1 MHKFFIVK
9 INLVLLVYKRYQS
22 SINLKT
28 MKKIVLLLSAAV
40 LVLGSIAFI
49 TKLIPGSQLHI
60 AKVVGAVQDQ
70 QIAKIDDNSGDWL
83 TYGRNYGEE
92 RYSPLSQITKENV
105 NQLGLAWSI
114 NLGTSRGIEATP
126 LVVDGIMFISGPW
139 SVVYAI
145 DTRKGKILWTYDPQ
159 VPKGFGEKACCDVV
173 NRGLAMYK
181 GNIFVGTL
189 DGRLVS
195 INAATG
201 KMKWEVLSVSHDR
214 SYTITGAPRV
224 MDGKVIIGNSGAE
237 YGVRG
242 YVTAYDAMTGKKVW
256 RFFTVPGNPANG
268 FEHPEMEV
276 AAKTWKGEWWKY
288 GGGGTAW
295 DAFAYDPK
303 LKLIYVGTGNGS
315 PWNREIR
322 SPGGGDNLYLS
333 SILAIHAETGKLK
346 WHYQTTPGE
355 SWDFTAVQQIIL
367 TQLEI
372 KGKKRDVLMQ
382 APKNGFFYV
391 LDRNTGE
398 LLSAEP
404 YVYVNWASKVDMKT
418 GRPVETPNARY
429 LTSNEQI
436 YPGPFG
442 GHNWQPMAFNPKT
455 NLVYIPARE
464 QSFTYGNQQDFV
476 YDKDHWSLGISSNP
490 ANPTNKDAKF
500 AKSYGKLIA
509 WDPVLNKEVWSKVEK
524 TTWNSGVMT
533 TSDLVFQGTAEGD
546 FNAMDARTGKV
557 IWTKNLG
564 TGIVAPPITYLVD
577 GVQYVTIAVGWGG
590 VQGQSN
596 RNTEQINPGTVY
608 TFAIG
613 KNAAMPVFEKQPKKE
628 YLTLPVEVTEAQV
641 EKGSNLFGKYCSA
654 CHTLSAGN
662 PGGNIPNLTYSHPDI
677 MGAFHQIVGDGIF
690 LPKGMPKFGGRLS
703 NEDISNIKGY
713 ILATA
718 KKNRE
723 KK

>member
-1 MHKFFIVK
+1 MKKLILGFSATI
-9 INLVLLVYKRYQS
+9 LVL
-22 SINLKT
+22 
-28 MKKIVLLLSAAV
+28 A
-40 LVLGSIAFI
+40 SIAFVEK
-49 TKLIPGSQLHI
+49 TKPGSALHI
-60 AKVVGAVQDQ
+60 AKVVGAVQDK
-70 QIAKIDDNSGDWL
+70 QISTIEDNSGDWL

-92 RYSPLSQITKENV
+92 RFSPLGQITKENV
-105 NQLGLAWSI
+105 GQIGLAWSL
-114 NLGTSRGIEATP
+114 NLGTKRGIEATP

-145 DTRKGKILWTYDPQ
+145 NTRNGKLLWTYDPQ
-159 VPKGFGEKACCDVV
+159 VPKEFGEKACCDVV
-173 NRGLAMYK
+173 NRGVAMYK

-201 KMKWEVLSVSHDR
+201 KKKWEVLTVSHDR

-224 MDGKVIIGNSGAE
+224 MDGKVLIGNGGAE
-237 YGVRG
+237 FGVRG
-242 YVTAYDAMTGKKVW
+242 YVTAYDAMTGKKIW
-256 RFFTVPGNPANG
+256 RFYTVPGNPANG
-268 FEHPEMEV
+268 FEHPEMKEAV
-276 AAKTWKGEWWKY
+276 KTWNGEWWKY

-315 PWNREIR
+315 VWNREIR

-346 WHYQTTPGE
+346 WHYQTTPGD

-372 KGKKRDVLMQ
+372 KGKKREVLMQ

-418 GRPVETPNARY
+418 GRPVEASNARY
-429 LTSNEQI
+429 LKSNEQI
-436 YPGPFG
+436 YPMAYG
-442 GHNWQPMAFNPKT
+442 GHNWQAMAFNPITK
-455 NLVYIPARE
+455 LVYIPARE
-464 QSFTYGNQQDFV
+464 ISMIYGNEQNFV
-476 YDKDHWSLGISSNP
+476 YDKDYWSLGIGKNP
-490 ANPTNKDAKF
+490 ANPTNMDSKGP
-500 AKSYGKLIA
+500 KSHGKLIA
-509 WDPVLNKEVWSKVEK
+509 WDPVQNKEVWSKKEK
-524 TTWNSGVMT
+524 SIWNSGVLT
-533 TSDLVFQGTAEGD
+533 TSDLVFQGNAEGD
-546 FNAMDARTGKV
+546 FNALDAKTGQV

-590 VQGQSN
+590 VVSLKN
-596 RNTEQINPGTVY
+596 KNTEQINPGTIY

-613 KNAAMPVFEKQPKKE
+613 KNAAMPVFEKEAKKE
-628 YLTLPVEVTEAQV
+628 YVTLAVDILDTQIA
-641 EKGSNLFGKYCSA
+641 KGEDLFDKYCSA
-654 CHTLSAGN
+654 CHTLAPNN
-662 PGGNIPNLTYSHPDI
+662 PGGTIPNLTYSHPDI
-677 MGAFHQIVGDGIF
+677 MGAFHQIVRDGIF
-690 LPKGMPKFGGRLS
+690 LPKGMPKFKGRLS
-703 NEDISNIKGY
+703 DADITNIKGY
-713 ILATA
+713 ILSSA

-723 KK
+723 SK

>member
-1 MHKFFIVK
+1 MKK
-9 INLVLLVYKRYQS
+9 LVLLF
-22 SINLKT
+22 
-28 MKKIVLLLSAAV
+28 SAAV

-49 TKLIPGSQLHI
+49 TKSIPGSPLHI

-70 QIAKIDDNSGDWL
+70 QISNIDDNSGDWL

-92 RYSPLSQITKENV
+92 RFSPLGQITKDNV
-105 NQLGLAWSI
+105 GQLGLAWSL
-114 NLGTSRGIEATP
+114 NLGTKRGIEATP

-139 SVVYAI
+139 SIVYAI

-201 KMKWEVLSVSHDR
+201 KKKWEVLSVSHDR

-464 QSFTYGNQQDFV
+464 QSFMYGNQQDFE

-590 VQGQSN
+590 VQGQSSK
-596 RNTEQINPGTVY
+596 NTEQINPGTIY

-628 YLTLPVEVTEAQV
+628 YLTLPVEITEAQM

-662 PGGNIPNLTYSHPDI
+662 PGGNIPNLTYTHPDI

>member
-1 MHKFFIVK
+1 MKK
-9 INLVLLVYKRYQS
+9 LVLLF
-22 SINLKT
+22 
-28 MKKIVLLLSAAV
+28 SAAV

-49 TKLIPGSQLHI
+49 TKSIPGSPLHI

-70 QIAKIDDNSGDWL
+70 QIASVDDNTGDWL

-92 RYSPLSQITKENV
+92 RFSPLGQITKDNV
-105 NQLGLAWSI
+105 SQLGLAWSL
-114 NLGTSRGIEATP
+114 NLGTKRGIEGTP
-126 LVVDGIMFISGPW
+126 LVVDGIMFLSGPW

-195 INAATG
+195 INASTG
-201 KMKWEVLSVSHDR
+201 KKKWEVQSVSHDR

-242 YVTAYDAMTGKKVW
+242 YVTAYDAMTGKKIW

-268 FEHPEMEV
+268 FEHPEMET
-276 AAKTWKGEWWKY
+276 AAKTWNGEWWKY

-346 WHYQTTPGE
+346 WHYQTTPGD
-355 SWDFTAVQQIIL
+355 SWDYTAVQQIIL

-372 KGKKRDVLMQ
+372 KGKKREVLMQ

-404 YVYVNWASKVDMKT
+404 YVYVNWASKVDLKT
-418 GRPVETPNARY
+418 GRPVENPNARY
-429 LTSNEQI
+429 VNSNEQI
-436 YPGPFG
+436 YPSVIG
-442 GHNWQPMAFNPKT
+442 GHNWQAMAYNPKT

-464 QSFTYGNQQDFV
+464 QSWNFGNQKDFV
-476 YDKDHWSLGISSNP
+476 YDKDYWSVGTQSNP
-490 ANPTNKDAKF
+490 ANPTNKDSYV
-500 AKSYGKLIA
+500 AKSLGKLIA
-509 WDPVLNKEVWSKVEK
+509 WDPVQNKEVWHKAEK
-524 TTWNSGVMT
+524 TGWNSGVLT

-546 FNAMDARTGKV
+546 FNALDARTGKV
-557 IWTKNLG
+557 LWTKNLG

-577 GVQYVTIAVGWGG
+577 GVQYVTIAVGWGR
-590 VQGQSN
+590 SN
-596 RNTEQINPGTVY
+596 GLI
-608 TFAIG
+608 
-613 KNAAMPVFEKQPKKE
+613 
-628 YLTLPVEVTEAQV
+628 
-641 EKGSNLFGKYCSA
+641 
-654 CHTLSAGN
+654 
-662 PGGNIPNLTYSHPDI
+662 
-677 MGAFHQIVGDGIF
+677 
-690 LPKGMPKFGGRLS
+690 
-703 NEDISNIKGY
+703 
-713 ILATA
+713 
-718 KKNRE
+718 
-723 KK
+723 

>member
-1 MHKFFIVK
+1 
-9 INLVLLVYKRYQS
+9 
-22 SINLKT
+22 

-70 QIAKIDDNSGDWL
+70 QLATIDDNSGDWL

-92 RYSPLSQITKENV
+92 RFSPLGQITKDNV

-201 KMKWEVLSVSHDR
+201 KKKWEVLSVSHDR

-429 LTSNEQI
+429 LSSNEQI

>member
-1 MHKFFIVK
+1 MKK
-9 INLVLLVYKRYQS
+9 LVLLF
-22 SINLKT
+22 
-28 MKKIVLLLSAAV
+28 SAAA
-40 LVLGSIAFI
+40 LFLGSIAFI

-70 QIAKIDDNSGDWL
+70 QIANIDDNSGDWL

-105 NQLGLAWSI
+105 SQLGLAWSL
-114 NLGTSRGIEATP
+114 NLGTKRGIEATP

-139 SVVYAI
+139 SIVYAI

-201 KMKWEVLSVSHDR
+201 KKKWEVLSVSHDR

-464 QSFTYGNQQDFV
+464 QSFMYGNQQDFQ

-590 VQGQSN
+590 VQGQSSK
-596 RNTEQINPGTVY
+596 NTEQINPGTIY

-628 YLTLPVEVTEAQV
+628 YLTLPVEITEAQV

-662 PGGNIPNLTYSHPDI
+662 PGGNIPNLTYTHPDI

-723 KK
+723 K

>member
-1 MHKFFIVK
+1 MKKLILGFSATI
-9 INLVLLVYKRYQS
+9 LVL
-22 SINLKT
+22 
-28 MKKIVLLLSAAV
+28 A
-40 LVLGSIAFI
+40 SIAFVEKI
-49 TKLIPGSQLHI
+49 KPGSALHI
-60 AKVVGAVQDQ
+60 AKVVGAVQDK
-70 QIAKIDDNSGDWL
+70 QISAIEDNSGDWL

-92 RYSPLSQITKENV
+92 RFSPLGQITKENV
-105 NQLGLAWSI
+105 GQLGLAWSL
-114 NLGTSRGIEATP
+114 NLGTKRGIEATP

-145 DTRKGKILWTYDPQ
+145 NTRNGKLLWTYDPQ
-159 VPKGFGEKACCDVV
+159 VPKEFGEKACCDVV
-173 NRGLAMYK
+173 NRGVAMYK

-201 KMKWEVLSVSHDR
+201 KKKWEVLTVSHDR

-224 MDGKVIIGNSGAE
+224 MDGKVMIGNSGAE
-237 YGVRG
+237 FGVRG
-242 YVTAYDAMTGKKVW
+242 YVTAYDAMTGKKIW
-256 RFFTVPGNPANG
+256 RFYTVPGNPANG
-268 FEHPEMEV
+268 FEHPEMKE
-276 AAKTWKGEWWKY
+276 AAKTWNGEWWKY

-315 PWNREIR
+315 VWNREIR

-346 WHYQTTPGE
+346 WHYQTTPGD

-372 KGKKRDVLMQ
+372 KGKKREVLMQ

-429 LTSNEQI
+429 IKTNEQI
-436 YPGPFG
+436 YPSPYGA
-442 GHNWQPMAFNPKT
+442 HNWQPMAFNPKT
-455 NLVYIPARE
+455 KLVYIPARE
-464 QSFTYGNQQDFV
+464 QSMMYGNEQDFV
-476 YDKDHWSLGISSNP
+476 YDKDYWSLGIGIGVGGNP
-490 ANPTNKDAKF
+490 ANPTNMDPKF
-500 AKSYGKLIA
+500 PKSFGKLIA
-509 WDPVLNKEVWSKVEK
+509 WDPVQNKEVWSKVEK
-524 TTWNSGVMT
+524 TVWNSGVLT
-533 TSDLVFQGTAEGD
+533 TSDLVFQGNAEGD
-546 FNAMDARTGKV
+546 FNALDARTGQV
-557 IWTKNLG
+557 LWTKNLG

-590 VQGQSN
+590 ASGIAN

-613 KNAAMPVFEKQPKKE
+613 KNTAMPVFEKQAKKE
-628 YLTLPVEVTEAQV
+628 YLTLPVEITEAQV
-641 EKGSNLFGKYCSA
+641 EKGGNLFGKYCSA
-654 CHTLSAGN
+654 CHNLNAGN

-690 LPKGMPKFGGRLS
+690 LPKGMPKFKGRLS
-703 NEDISNIKGY
+703 DEDISNIKGY
-713 ILATA
+713 ILSSA

-723 KK
+723 SK

>member
-1 MHKFFIVK
+1 M
-9 INLVLLVYKRYQS
+9 
-22 SINLKT
+22 
-28 MKKIVLLLSAAV
+28 
-40 LVLGSIAFI
+40 
-49 TKLIPGSQLHI
+49 HI

-70 QIAKIDDNSGDWL
+70 QIANIDDNSGDWL

-92 RYSPLSQITKENV
+92 RFSPLGQITKDNV
-105 NQLGLAWSI
+105 GQLGLAWSL
-114 NLGTSRGIEATP
+114 NLGTKRGIEATP

-139 SVVYAI
+139 SIVYAI

-201 KMKWEVLSVSHDR
+201 KKKWEVLSVSHDR

-464 QSFTYGNQQDFV
+464 QSFMYGNQQDFE

-590 VQGQSN
+590 VQGQSSK
-596 RNTEQINPGTVY
+596 NTEQINPGTIY

-641 EKGSNLFGKYCSA
+641 EKGDNLFGKYCSA

-662 PGGNIPNLTYSHPDI
+662 PGGNIPNLTYTHPDI
-677 MGAFHQIVGDGIF
+677 MGAFHQIVRDGIF

-703 NEDISNIKGY
+703 DEDISNIKGY

>member
-1 MHKFFIVK
+1 MKK
-9 INLVLLVYKRYQS
+9 LVLLF
-22 SINLKT
+22 
-28 MKKIVLLLSAAV
+28 SAAV
-40 LVLGSIAFI
+40 IGLGGISLIKK
-49 TKLIPGSQLHI
+49 TIPGTPLHI
-60 AKVVGAVQDQ
+60 AKVVGAVQDK
-70 QIAKIDDNSGDWL
+70 QISTVEDNSGDWL

-92 RYSPLSQITKENV
+92 RFSPLGQITKENV
-105 NQLGLAWSI
+105 GQLGLAWSL
-114 NLGTSRGIEATP
+114 NLGTKRGIEATP
-126 LVVDGIMFISGPW
+126 LVVDGIMFLSGPW

-145 DTRKGKILWTYDPQ
+145 DTRKGKLLWTYDPQ
-159 VPKGFGEKACCDVV
+159 VPKEFGEKACCDVV
-173 NRGLAMYK
+173 NRGVAMYK

-201 KMKWEVLSVSHDR
+201 KKKWEVLTVSHDR

-224 MDGKVIIGNSGAE
+224 MDGKVMIGNSGAE
-237 YGVRG
+237 FGVRG
-242 YVTAYDAMTGKKVW
+242 YVTAYDAMTGKKIW
-256 RFFTVPGNPANG
+256 RFYTVPGNPANG
-268 FEHPEMEV
+268 FEHPEMKE
-276 AAKTWKGEWWKY
+276 AAKTWNGEWWKY

-315 PWNREIR
+315 VWNREIR

-346 WHYQTTPGE
+346 WHYQTTPGD

-372 KGKKRDVLMQ
+372 KGKKREVLMQ

-429 LTSNEQI
+429 IKSNEQI
-436 YPGPFG
+436 YPSPYGA
-442 GHNWQPMAFNPKT
+442 HNWQPMAFNPKT
-455 NLVYIPARE
+455 KLVYIPARE
-464 QSFTYGNQQDFV
+464 QSMMYGNEQDFV
-476 YDKDHWSLGISSNP
+476 YDKNYWSLGIGLGVGGNP
-490 ANPTNKDAKF
+490 ANPTNMDPKF
-500 AKSYGKLIA
+500 PKSFGKLIA
-509 WDPVLNKEVWSKVEK
+509 WDPVQNKEVWSKVEK
-524 TTWNSGVMT
+524 TVWNSGVLT
-533 TSDLVFQGTAEGD
+533 TSDLVFQGNAEGD
-546 FNAMDARTGKV
+546 FNALDARTGQV
-557 IWTKNLG
+557 LWTKNLG

-590 VQGQSN
+590 ASGIAN

-613 KNAAMPVFEKQPKKE
+613 KNTAMPVFEKQAKKE
-628 YLTLPVEVTEAQV
+628 YLTLAVEIKEAQV
-641 EKGSNLFGKYCSA
+641 EKGGNLFGKYCSA
-654 CHTLSAGN
+654 CHNLDAGN

-677 MGAFHQIVGDGIF
+677 MGAFHQIVRDGIF
-690 LPKGMPKFGGRLS
+690 LPKGMPKFKGRLS
-703 NEDISNIKGY
+703 DEDISNIKGY
-713 ILATA
+713 ILSSA

-723 KK
+723 SK

>member
-1 MHKFFIVK
+1 MKKTILYFSAI
-9 INLVLLVYKRYQS
+9 ILVL
-22 SINLKT
+22 
-28 MKKIVLLLSAAV
+28 A
-40 LVLGSIAFI
+40 SIAFI
-49 TKLIPGSQLHI
+49 EKSKPGSPLHI
-60 AKVVGAVQDQ
+60 AKVVGAVQDK
-70 QIAKIDDNSGDWL
+70 QISAIEDNSGDWL

-92 RYSPLSQITKENV
+92 RFSPLGQITKENV
-105 NQLGLAWSI
+105 GQLGLAWSL
-114 NLGTSRGIEATP
+114 NLGTKRGIEATP

-145 DTRKGKILWTYDPQ
+145 NTRNGKLLWTYDPQ
-159 VPKGFGEKACCDVV
+159 VPKEFGEKACCDVV
-173 NRGLAMYK
+173 NRGVAMYK

-201 KMKWEVLSVSHDR
+201 KKKWEVLTVSHDR

-224 MDGKVIIGNSGAE
+224 MDGKVMIGNSGAE
-237 YGVRG
+237 FGVRG
-242 YVTAYDAMTGKKVW
+242 YVTAYDAMTGKKIW
-256 RFFTVPGNPANG
+256 RFYTVPGNPANG
-268 FEHPEMEV
+268 FEHPEMKE
-276 AAKTWKGEWWKY
+276 AAKTWNGEWWKY

-315 PWNREIR
+315 VWNREIR

-346 WHYQTTPGE
+346 WHYQTTPGD

-372 KGKKRDVLMQ
+372 KGKKREVLMQ

-429 LTSNEQI
+429 IKTNEQI
-436 YPGPFG
+436 YPSPYGA
-442 GHNWQPMAFNPKT
+442 HNWQPMAFNPKT
-455 NLVYIPARE
+455 KLVYIPARE
-464 QSFTYGNQQDFV
+464 QSMMYGNEQDFV
-476 YDKDHWSLGISSNP
+476 YDKDYWSLGIGIGVGGNP
-490 ANPTNKDAKF
+490 ANPTNMDPKF
-500 AKSYGKLIA
+500 PKSFGKLIA
-509 WDPVLNKEVWSKVEK
+509 WDPVQNKEVWSKVEK
-524 TTWNSGVMT
+524 TVWNSGVLT
-533 TSDLVFQGTAEGD
+533 TSDLVFQGNAEGD
-546 FNAMDARTGKV
+546 FNALDARTGQV
-557 IWTKNLG
+557 LWTKNLG

-590 VQGQSN
+590 ASGIAN

-613 KNAAMPVFEKQPKKE
+613 KNTAMPVFEKQAKKE
-628 YLTLPVEVTEAQV
+628 YLTLPVEITEAQV
-641 EKGSNLFGKYCSA
+641 EKGGNLFGKYCSA
-654 CHTLSAGN
+654 CHNLNAGN

-690 LPKGMPKFGGRLS
+690 LPKGMPKFKGRLS
-703 NEDISNIKGY
+703 DEDISNIKGY
-713 ILATA
+713 ILSSA

-723 KK
+723 SK

>member
-1 MHKFFIVK
+1 MKKAILYFSAI
-9 INLVLLVYKRYQS
+9 ILVLL
-22 SINLKT
+22 
-28 MKKIVLLLSAAV
+28 
-40 LVLGSIAFI
+40 SIAFVE
-49 TKLIPGSQLHI
+49 KFKPGSPLHI
-60 AKVVGAVQDQ
+60 AKVVSAVQDK
-70 QIAKIDDNSGDWL
+70 QISTIEDNSGDWL

-92 RYSPLSQITKENV
+92 RFSPLGQITKENV
-105 NQLGLAWSI
+105 SQLGLAWSL
-114 NLGTSRGIEATP
+114 NLGTKRGIEATP

-145 DTRKGKILWTYDPQ
+145 NTRNGKLLWTYDPQ
-159 VPKGFGEKACCDVV
+159 VPKEFGEKACCDVV
-173 NRGLAMYK
+173 NRGVAMYK

-201 KMKWEVLSVSHDR
+201 KKKWEVLTVSHDR

-224 MDGKVIIGNSGAE
+224 MDGKVMIGNSGAE
-237 YGVRG
+237 FGVRG
-242 YVTAYDAMTGKKVW
+242 YVTAYDAMTGKKIW
-256 RFFTVPGNPANG
+256 RFYTVPGNPANG
-268 FEHPEMEV
+268 FEHPEMKE

-315 PWNREIR
+315 VWNREIR

-346 WHYQTTPGE
+346 WHYQTTPGD

-372 KGKKRDVLMQ
+372 KGKKREVLMQ

-429 LTSNEQI
+429 IKTNEQI
-436 YPGPFG
+436 YPSPYGA
-442 GHNWQPMAFNPKT
+442 HNWQPMAFNPKT
-455 NLVYIPARE
+455 KLVYIPARE
-464 QSFTYGNQQDFV
+464 QSMMYGNEQDFV
-476 YDKDHWSLGISSNP
+476 YDKNYWSLGIGIGVGGNP
-490 ANPTNKDAKF
+490 ANPTNMDPKF
-500 AKSYGKLIA
+500 PKSFGKLIA
-509 WDPVLNKEVWSKVEK
+509 WDPVQNKEVWSKVEK
-524 TTWNSGVMT
+524 TVWNSGVLT
-533 TSDLVFQGTAEGD
+533 TSDLVFQGNAEGD
-546 FNAMDARTGKV
+546 FNALDARTGQV
-557 IWTKNLG
+557 LWTKNLG

-590 VQGQSN
+590 ASGIAN

-613 KNAAMPVFEKQPKKE
+613 KNTAMPVFEKQAKKE
-628 YLTLPVEVTEAQV
+628 YLTLPVEITEAQV
-641 EKGSNLFGKYCSA
+641 EKGGNLFGKYCSA
-654 CHTLSAGN
+654 CHNLNAGN

-690 LPKGMPKFGGRLS
+690 LPKGMPKFKGRLS
-703 NEDISNIKGY
+703 DVDISNIKGF
-713 ILATA
+713 ILSSA

-723 KK
+723 TK

>member
-1 MHKFFIVK
+1 MKKTILYFSAI
-9 INLVLLVYKRYQS
+9 ILVL
-22 SINLKT
+22 
-28 MKKIVLLLSAAV
+28 A
-40 LVLGSIAFI
+40 SIAFI
-49 TKLIPGSQLHI
+49 EKSKPGSPLHI
-60 AKVVGAVQDQ
+60 AKVVGAFQDK
-70 QIAKIDDNSGDWL
+70 QISAIEDNSGDWL

-92 RYSPLSQITKENV
+92 RFSPLGQITKENV
-105 NQLGLAWSI
+105 GQLGLAWSL
-114 NLGTSRGIEATP
+114 NLGTKRGIEATP

-145 DTRKGKILWTYDPQ
+145 NTRNGKLLWTYDPQ
-159 VPKGFGEKACCDVV
+159 VPKEFGEKACCDVV
-173 NRGLAMYK
+173 NRGVAMYK

-201 KMKWEVLSVSHDR
+201 KKKWEVLTVSHDR

-224 MDGKVIIGNSGAE
+224 MDGKVMIGNSGAE
-237 YGVRG
+237 FGVRG
-242 YVTAYDAMTGKKVW
+242 YVTAYDAMTGKKIW
-256 RFFTVPGNPANG
+256 RFYTVPGNPANG
-268 FEHPEMEV
+268 FEHPEMKE
-276 AAKTWKGEWWKY
+276 AAKTWNGEWWKY

-315 PWNREIR
+315 VWNREIR

-346 WHYQTTPGE
+346 WHYQTTPGD

-372 KGKKRDVLMQ
+372 KGKKREVLMQ

-429 LTSNEQI
+429 IKTNEQI
-436 YPGPFG
+436 YPSPYGA
-442 GHNWQPMAFNPKT
+442 HNWQPMAFNPKT
-455 NLVYIPARE
+455 KLVYIPARE
-464 QSFTYGNQQDFV
+464 QSMMYGNEQDFV
-476 YDKDHWSLGISSNP
+476 YDKDYWSLGIGIGVGGNP
-490 ANPTNKDAKF
+490 ANPTNMDPKF
-500 AKSYGKLIA
+500 PKSFGKLIA
-509 WDPVLNKEVWSKVEK
+509 WDPVQNKEVWSKVEK
-524 TTWNSGVMT
+524 TVWNSGVLT
-533 TSDLVFQGTAEGD
+533 TSDLVFQGNAEGD
-546 FNAMDARTGKV
+546 FNALDARTGQV
-557 IWTKNLG
+557 LWTKNLG

-590 VQGQSN
+590 ASGIAN

-613 KNAAMPVFEKQPKKE
+613 KNTAMPVFEKQAKKE
-628 YLTLPVEVTEAQV
+628 YLTLPVEITEAQV
-641 EKGSNLFGKYCSA
+641 EKGGNLFGKYCSA
-654 CHTLSAGN
+654 CHNLNAGN

-690 LPKGMPKFGGRLS
+690 LPKGMPKFKGRLS
-703 NEDISNIKGY
+703 DEDISNIKGY
-713 ILATA
+713 ILSSA

-723 KK
+723 SK

>member
-1 MHKFFIVK
+1 MKKLILGFSATI
-9 INLVLLVYKRYQS
+9 LVL
-22 SINLKT
+22 
-28 MKKIVLLLSAAV
+28 A
-40 LVLGSIAFI
+40 SIAFVEKI
-49 TKLIPGSQLHI
+49 KPGSPLHI
-60 AKVVGAVQDQ
+60 AKVVGAVQDK
-70 QIAKIDDNSGDWL
+70 QISTIEDNSGDWL

-92 RYSPLSQITKENV
+92 RFSPLGQITKENV
-105 NQLGLAWSI
+105 GQLGLAWSL
-114 NLGTSRGIEATP
+114 NLGTKRGIEATP

-145 DTRKGKILWTYDPQ
+145 NTRNGKLLWTYDPQ
-159 VPKGFGEKACCDVV
+159 VPKEFGEKACCDVV
-173 NRGLAMYK
+173 NRGVAMYK

-201 KMKWEVLSVSHDR
+201 KKKWEVLTVSHDR

-224 MDGKVIIGNSGAE
+224 MDGKVMIGNSGAE
-237 YGVRG
+237 FGVRG
-242 YVTAYDAMTGKKVW
+242 YVTAYDAMTGKKIW
-256 RFFTVPGNPANG
+256 RFYTVPGNPANG
-268 FEHPEMEV
+268 FEHPEMKE

-315 PWNREIR
+315 VWNREIR

-346 WHYQTTPGE
+346 WHYQTTPGD

-372 KGKKRDVLMQ
+372 KGKKREVLMQ

-429 LTSNEQI
+429 IKTNEQI
-436 YPGPFG
+436 YPSPYGA
-442 GHNWQPMAFNPKT
+442 HNWQPMAFNPKT
-455 NLVYIPARE
+455 KLVYIPARE
-464 QSFTYGNQQDFV
+464 QSMMYGNEQDFV
-476 YDKDHWSLGISSNP
+476 YDKDYWSLGIGIGVGGNP
-490 ANPTNKDAKF
+490 ANPTNMDPKF
-500 AKSYGKLIA
+500 PKSFGKLIA
-509 WDPVLNKEVWSKVEK
+509 WDPVQNKEVWSKVEK
-524 TTWNSGVMT
+524 TVWNSGVLT
-533 TSDLVFQGTAEGD
+533 TSDLVFQGNAEGD
-546 FNAMDARTGKV
+546 FNALDARTGQV
-557 IWTKNLG
+557 LWTKNLG

-590 VQGQSN
+590 ASGIAN

-613 KNAAMPVFEKQPKKE
+613 KNTAMPVFEKQAKKE
-628 YLTLPVEVTEAQV
+628 YLTLPVEITEAQV
-641 EKGSNLFGKYCSA
+641 EKGGNLFGKYCSA
-654 CHTLSAGN
+654 CHNLNAGN

-690 LPKGMPKFGGRLS
+690 LPKGMPKFKGRLS
-703 NEDISNIKGY
+703 DEDISNIKGY
-713 ILATA
+713 ILSSA

-723 KK
+723 SK

>member
-1 MHKFFIVK
+1 
-9 INLVLLVYKRYQS
+9 
-22 SINLKT
+22 
-28 MKKIVLLLSAAV
+28 MKKIVLLFTAAV
-40 LVLGSIAFI
+40 LFIGSIAFI
-49 TKLIPGSQLHI
+49 TKSLPGSALHI

-70 QIAKIDDNSGDWL
+70 QLATIDDNSGDWL

-92 RYSPLSQITKENV
+92 RFSPLGQITKDNV
-105 NQLGLAWSI
+105 SQLGLAWSL
-114 NLGTSRGIEATP
+114 NLGTKRGIEGTP
-126 LVVDGIMFISGPW
+126 LVVDGIMFLSGPW

-145 DTRKGKILWTYDPQ
+145 DVRKGKILWTYDPQ

-201 KMKWEVLSVSHDR
+201 KKKWEVLSVSHDR

-242 YVTAYDAMTGKKVW
+242 YVTAYDAMTGKKIW

-268 FEHPEMEV
+268 FEHPEMKE
-276 AAKTWKGEWWKY
+276 AAKTWNGEWWKY

-346 WHYQTTPGE
+346 WHYQTTPGD
-355 SWDFTAVQQIIL
+355 SWDYTAVQQIIL

-372 KGKKRDVLMQ
+372 KGKKREVLMQ

-404 YVYVNWASKVDMKT
+404 YVYVNWASKVDIKT
-418 GRPVETPNARY
+418 GRPVENPNARY
-429 LTSNEQI
+429 VKSNEQI
-436 YPGPFG
+436 YPSPFG
-442 GHNWQPMAFNPKT
+442 GHNWQAMAFNPKT

-464 QSFTYGNQQDFV
+464 QSWNFGNQIDFV
-476 YDKDHWSLGISSNP
+476 YDKDHWSTGNKSNP
-490 ANPTNKDAKF
+490 ANPTNKDPNGP
-500 AKSYGKLIA
+500 KSYGKLIA
-509 WDPVLNKEVWSKVEK
+509 WDPVLNKEVWHKAEK
-524 TTWNSGVMT
+524 TGWNSGVLT
-533 TSDLVFQGTAEGD
+533 TSDLVFQGNAEGD
-546 FNAMDARTGKV
+546 FNALDARTGKV
-557 IWTKNLG
+557 LWTKNLG

-590 VQGQSN
+590 VMGLSS
-596 RNTEQINPGTVY
+596 RSTEQINPGTVY

-613 KNAAMPVFEKQPKKE
+613 KNVAMPEYEKEPKKE
-628 YLTLPVEVTEAQV
+628 YLTLPVEISDEQV
-641 EKGSNLFGKYCSA
+641 AKGASLFGKYCGP
-654 CHTLSAGN
+654 CHNLNAGN

-677 MGAFHQIVGDGIF
+677 MGAFQQIVGDGIF
-690 LPKGMPKFGGRLS
+690 LPKGMPKFGGRL
-703 NEDISNIKGY
+703 NNDDISNIKGY

>member
-1 MHKFFIVK
+1 MKKLILGFSATI
-9 INLVLLVYKRYQS
+9 LVL
-22 SINLKT
+22 
-28 MKKIVLLLSAAV
+28 A
-40 LVLGSIAFI
+40 SIAFVEK
-49 TKLIPGSQLHI
+49 TKPGSALHI
-60 AKVVGAVQDQ
+60 AKVVGAVQDK
-70 QIAKIDDNSGDWL
+70 QISTIEDNSGDWL

-92 RYSPLSQITKENV
+92 RFSPLGQITKENV
-105 NQLGLAWSI
+105 GQLGLAWSL
-114 NLGTSRGIEATP
+114 NLGTKRGIEATP
-126 LVVDGIMFISGPW
+126 LVVDGIMFMSGPW

-145 DTRKGKILWTYDPQ
+145 NTRNGKLLWTYDPQ
-159 VPKGFGEKACCDVV
+159 VPKEFGEKACCDVV
-173 NRGLAMYK
+173 NRGVAMYK

-201 KMKWEVLSVSHDR
+201 KKKWEVLTVSHDR

-224 MDGKVIIGNSGAE
+224 MDGKVLIGNGGAE
-237 YGVRG
+237 FGVRG
-242 YVTAYDAMTGKKVW
+242 YVTAYDAMTGKKIW
-256 RFFTVPGNPANG
+256 RFYTVPGNPANG
-268 FEHPEMEV
+268 FEHPEMKEAV
-276 AAKTWKGEWWKY
+276 KTWNGEWWKY

-315 PWNREIR
+315 VWNREIR

-346 WHYQTTPGE
+346 WHYQTTPGD

-372 KGKKRDVLMQ
+372 KGKKREVLMQ

-418 GRPVETPNARY
+418 GRPVEAPNARY
-429 LTSNEQI
+429 LKSNEQI
-436 YPGPFG
+436 YPMAYG
-442 GHNWQPMAFNPKT
+442 GHNWQAMAFNPITK
-455 NLVYIPARE
+455 LVYIPARE
-464 QSFTYGNQQDFV
+464 ISMIYGNEQNFV
-476 YDKDHWSLGISSNP
+476 YDKDYWSLGIAKNP
-490 ANPTNKDAKF
+490 ANPTNMDSKGP
-500 AKSYGKLIA
+500 KSHGKLIA
-509 WDPVLNKEVWSKVEK
+509 WDPVQNKEVWSKKEK
-524 TTWNSGVMT
+524 SIWNSGVLT
-533 TSDLVFQGTAEGD
+533 TSDLVFQGNAEGD
-546 FNAMDARTGKV
+546 FNALDAKTGQV

-590 VQGQSN
+590 VVSLKN
-596 RNTEQINPGTVY
+596 KNTEQINPGTIY

-613 KNAAMPVFEKQPKKE
+613 KNVAMPVFEKEAKKE
-628 YLTLPVEVTEAQV
+628 YVTLAVDISDTQV
-641 EKGSNLFGKYCSA
+641 AKGEDLFDKYCSA
-654 CHTLSAGN
+654 CHTLAPNN
-662 PGGNIPNLTYSHPDI
+662 PGGTIPNLTYSHPDI

-690 LPKGMPKFGGRLS
+690 LPKGMPKFKGRLS
-703 NEDISNIKGY
+703 DADITNIKGY
-713 ILATA
+713 ILSSA

-723 KK
+723 SK

>member
-1 MHKFFIVK
+1 MKKGILYFSAI
-9 INLVLLVYKRYQS
+9 ILVL
-22 SINLKT
+22 
-28 MKKIVLLLSAAV
+28 A
-40 LVLGSIAFI
+40 SIAFVDKI
-49 TKLIPGSQLHI
+49 KPGSPLHI
-60 AKVVGAVQDQ
+60 SKVVGAVQDK
-70 QIAKIDDNSGDWL
+70 QIATIEDNSGDWL

-92 RYSPLSQITKENV
+92 RYSPLGQITKENV
-105 NQLGLAWSI
+105 GQLGLAWSL
-114 NLGTSRGIEATP
+114 NLGTKRGIEATP

-145 DTRKGKILWTYDPQ
+145 NTRNGKLLWTYDPQ
-159 VPKGFGEKACCDVV
+159 VPKEFGEKACCDVV
-173 NRGLAMYK
+173 NRGVAMYK

-201 KMKWEVLSVSHDR
+201 KKKWEVLTVSHDR

-224 MDGKVIIGNSGAE
+224 MDGKVLIGNGGAE
-237 YGVRG
+237 FGVRG
-242 YVTAYDAMTGKKVW
+242 YVTAYDAMSGKKIW
-256 RFFTVPGNPANG
+256 RFYTVPGNPAKG
-268 FEHPEMEV
+268 FEHPEMKEAV
-276 AAKTWKGEWWKY
+276 KTWKGEWWKY

-315 PWNREIR
+315 VWNREIR

-346 WHYQTTPGE
+346 WHYQTTPGD

-372 KGKKRDVLMQ
+372 KGKKREVLMQ

-418 GRPVETPNARY
+418 GRPVEAPNARY
-429 LTSNEQI
+429 LKSNEQI
-436 YPGPFG
+436 YPMAYG
-442 GHNWQPMAFNPKT
+442 GHNWQAMAFNPITK
-455 NLVYIPARE
+455 LVYIPARE
-464 QSFTYGNQQDFV
+464 ISMIYGNEQNFV
-476 YDKDHWSLGISSNP
+476 YDKDYWSLGIGKNP
-490 ANPTNKDAKF
+490 ANPTNMDSKGP
-500 AKSYGKLIA
+500 KSHGKLIA
-509 WDPVLNKEVWSKVEK
+509 WDPVQNKEVWSKKEK
-524 TTWNSGVMT
+524 SIWNSGVLT
-533 TSDLVFQGTAEGD
+533 TSDLVFQGNAEGD
-546 FNAMDARTGKV
+546 FNALDAKTGQV

-590 VQGQSN
+590 VVSLKN
-596 RNTEQINPGTVY
+596 KNTEQINPGTIY

-613 KNAAMPVFEKQPKKE
+613 KNAAMPVFEKEAKKE
-628 YLTLPVEVTEAQV
+628 YVTLAVDISDTQIA
-641 EKGSNLFGKYCSA
+641 KGEDLFDKYCSA
-654 CHTLSAGN
+654 CHTLAPNN
-662 PGGNIPNLTYSHPDI
+662 PGGTIPNLTYSHPDI
-677 MGAFHQIVGDGIF
+677 MGAFHQIVRDGIF
-690 LPKGMPKFGGRLS
+690 LPKGMPKFKGRLS
-703 NEDISNIKGY
+703 DEDISNIKGY
-713 ILATA
+713 ILSSA

-723 KK
+723 SK

>member
-1 MHKFFIVK
+1 MKKLILGFSATI
-9 INLVLLVYKRYQS
+9 LVL
-22 SINLKT
+22 
-28 MKKIVLLLSAAV
+28 A
-40 LVLGSIAFI
+40 SIAFVEK
-49 TKLIPGSQLHI
+49 TKPGSALHI
-60 AKVVGAVQDQ
+60 AKVVGAVQDK
-70 QIAKIDDNSGDWL
+70 QISTIEDNSGDWL

-92 RYSPLSQITKENV
+92 RFSPLGQITKENV
-105 NQLGLAWSI
+105 GQIGLAWSL
-114 NLGTSRGIEATP
+114 NLGTKRGIEATP

-145 DTRKGKILWTYDPQ
+145 NTRNGKLLWTYDPQ
-159 VPKGFGEKACCDVV
+159 VPKEFGEKACCDVV
-173 NRGLAMYK
+173 NRGVAMYK

-201 KMKWEVLSVSHDR
+201 KKKWEVLTVSHDR

-224 MDGKVIIGNSGAE
+224 MDGKVLIGNGGAE
-237 YGVRG
+237 FGVRG
-242 YVTAYDAMTGKKVW
+242 YVTAYDAMTGKKIW
-256 RFFTVPGNPANG
+256 RFYTVPGNPANG
-268 FEHPEMEV
+268 FEHPEMKEAV
-276 AAKTWKGEWWKY
+276 KTWNGEWWKY

-315 PWNREIR
+315 VWNREIR

-346 WHYQTTPGE
+346 WHYQTTPGD

-372 KGKKRDVLMQ
+372 KGKKREVLMQ

-418 GRPVETPNARY
+418 GRPVEASNARY
-429 LTSNEQI
+429 LKSNEQI
-436 YPGPFG
+436 YPMAYG
-442 GHNWQPMAFNPKT
+442 GHNWQAMAFNPITK
-455 NLVYIPARE
+455 LVYIPARE
-464 QSFTYGNQQDFV
+464 ISMIYGNEQNFV
-476 YDKDHWSLGISSNP
+476 YDKDYWSLGIGKNT
-490 ANPTNKDAKF
+490 ANPTNMDSKGP
-500 AKSYGKLIA
+500 KSHGKLIA
-509 WDPVLNKEVWSKVEK
+509 WDPVQNKEVWSKKEK
-524 TTWNSGVMT
+524 SIWNSGVLT
-533 TSDLVFQGTAEGD
+533 TSDLVFQGNAEGD
-546 FNAMDARTGKV
+546 FNALDAKTGQV

-590 VQGQSN
+590 VVSLKN
-596 RNTEQINPGTVY
+596 KNTEQINPGTIY

-613 KNAAMPVFEKQPKKE
+613 KNAAMPVFEKEAKKE
-628 YLTLPVEVTEAQV
+628 YVTLAVDILDTQIA
-641 EKGSNLFGKYCSA
+641 KGEDLFDKYCSA
-654 CHTLSAGN
+654 CHTLAPNN
-662 PGGNIPNLTYSHPDI
+662 PGGTIPNLTYSHPDI
-677 MGAFHQIVGDGIF
+677 MGAFHQIVRDGIF
-690 LPKGMPKFGGRLS
+690 LPKGMPKFKGRLS
-703 NEDISNIKGY
+703 DEDISNIKGY
-713 ILATA
+713 ILSSA

-723 KK
+723 SK

>member
-70 QIAKIDDNSGDWL
+70 QIANIDDNSGDWL

-201 KMKWEVLSVSHDR
+201 KKKWEVLSVSHDR

-429 LTSNEQI
+429 LSSNEQI

-641 EKGSNLFGKYCSA
+641 ERGSNLFGKYCSA

>member
-1 MHKFFIVK
+1 MKKTILYFSAI
-9 INLVLLVYKRYQS
+9 ILVL
-22 SINLKT
+22 
-28 MKKIVLLLSAAV
+28 A
-40 LVLGSIAFI
+40 SIAFI
-49 TKLIPGSQLHI
+49 EKSKPGSPLHI
-60 AKVVGAVQDQ
+60 AKVVGAVQDK
-70 QIAKIDDNSGDWL
+70 QISAIEDNSGDWL

-92 RYSPLSQITKENV
+92 RFSPLGQITKENV
-105 NQLGLAWSI
+105 GQLGLAWSL
-114 NLGTSRGIEATP
+114 NLGTKRGIEATP

-145 DTRKGKILWTYDPQ
+145 NTRNGKLLWTYDPQ
-159 VPKGFGEKACCDVV
+159 VPKEFGEKACCDVV
-173 NRGLAMYK
+173 NRGVAMYK

-201 KMKWEVLSVSHDR
+201 KKKWEVLTVSHDR

-224 MDGKVIIGNSGAE
+224 MDGKVMIGNSGAE
-237 YGVRG
+237 FGVRG
-242 YVTAYDAMTGKKVW
+242 YVTAYDAMTGKKIW
-256 RFFTVPGNPANG
+256 RFYTVPGNPAKG

-315 PWNREIR
+315 VWNREIR

-346 WHYQTTPGE
+346 WHYQTTPGD

-372 KGKKRDVLMQ
+372 KGKKREVLMQ

-429 LTSNEQI
+429 IKTNEQI
-436 YPGPFG
+436 YPSPYGA
-442 GHNWQPMAFNPKT
+442 HNWQPMAFNPKT
-455 NLVYIPARE
+455 KLVYIPARE
-464 QSFTYGNQQDFV
+464 QSMMYGNEQDFV
-476 YDKDHWSLGISSNP
+476 YDKDYWSLGIGIGVGGNP
-490 ANPTNKDAKF
+490 ANPTNMDPKF
-500 AKSYGKLIA
+500 PKSFGKLIA
-509 WDPVLNKEVWSKVEK
+509 WDPVHNKEVWSKIEK
-524 TTWNSGVMT
+524 TTWNSGVLT
-533 TSDLVFQGTAEGD
+533 TSDLVFQGNAEGD
-546 FNAMDARTGKV
+546 FNALDAKTGQV
-557 IWTKNLG
+557 LWTKNLG

-590 VQGQSN
+590 ASGIAN

-613 KNAAMPVFEKQPKKE
+613 KNTAMPVFEKQAKKE
-628 YLTLPVEVTEAQV
+628 YLTLPVEITEAQV
-641 EKGSNLFGKYCSA
+641 EKGGNLFGKYCSA
-654 CHTLSAGN
+654 CHNLNAGN

-677 MGAFHQIVGDGIF
+677 MGAFHQIVRDGIF
-690 LPKGMPKFGGRLS
+690 LPKGMPKFKGRLS
-703 NEDISNIKGY
+703 DEDISNIKGY
-713 ILATA
+713 ILSSA

-723 KK
+723 SK

>member
-1 MHKFFIVK
+1 MKKLILGFSATI
-9 INLVLLVYKRYQS
+9 LVL
-22 SINLKT
+22 
-28 MKKIVLLLSAAV
+28 A
-40 LVLGSIAFI
+40 SIAFVEKI
-49 TKLIPGSQLHI
+49 KPGSALHI
-60 AKVVGAVQDQ
+60 AKVVGAVQDK
-70 QIAKIDDNSGDWL
+70 QISTIEDNSGDWL

-92 RYSPLSQITKENV
+92 RFSPLGQITKENV
-105 NQLGLAWSI
+105 GQLGLAWSL
-114 NLGTSRGIEATP
+114 NLGTKRGIEATP

-145 DTRKGKILWTYDPQ
+145 NTRNGKLLWTYDPQ
-159 VPKGFGEKACCDVV
+159 VPKEFGEKACCDVV
-173 NRGLAMYK
+173 NRGVAMYK

-201 KMKWEVLSVSHDR
+201 KKKWEVLTVSHDR

-224 MDGKVIIGNSGAE
+224 MDGKVMIGNSGAE
-237 YGVRG
+237 FGVRG
-242 YVTAYDAMTGKKVW
+242 YVTAYDAMTGKKIW
-256 RFFTVPGNPANG
+256 RFYTVPGNPANG
-268 FEHPEMEV
+268 FEHPEMKE
-276 AAKTWKGEWWKY
+276 AAKTWNGEWWKY

-315 PWNREIR
+315 VWNREIR

-346 WHYQTTPGE
+346 WHYQTTPGD

-372 KGKKRDVLMQ
+372 KGKKREVLMQ

-429 LTSNEQI
+429 IKTNEQI
-436 YPGPFG
+436 YPSPYGA
-442 GHNWQPMAFNPKT
+442 HNWQPMAFNPKT
-455 NLVYIPARE
+455 KLVYIPARE
-464 QSFTYGNQQDFV
+464 QSMMYGNEQDFV
-476 YDKDHWSLGISSNP
+476 YDKDYWSLGIGIGVGGNP
-490 ANPTNKDAKF
+490 ANPTNMDPKF
-500 AKSYGKLIA
+500 PKSFGKLIA
-509 WDPVLNKEVWSKVEK
+509 WDPVQNKEVWSKVEK
-524 TTWNSGVMT
+524 TVWNSGVLT
-533 TSDLVFQGTAEGD
+533 TSDLVFQGNAEGD
-546 FNAMDARTGKV
+546 FNALDARTGQV
-557 IWTKNLG
+557 LWTKNLG

-590 VQGQSN
+590 ASGIAN

-613 KNAAMPVFEKQPKKE
+613 KNTAMPVFEKQAKKE
-628 YLTLPVEVTEAQV
+628 YLTLPVEITEAQV
-641 EKGSNLFGKYCSA
+641 EKGGNLFGKYCSA
-654 CHTLSAGN
+654 CHNLNAGN

-690 LPKGMPKFGGRLS
+690 LPKGMPKFKGRLS
-703 NEDISNIKGY
+703 DEDISNIKGY
-713 ILATA
+713 ILSSA

-723 KK
+723 SK

>member
-1 MHKFFIVK
+1 MKKLILGFSATI
-9 INLVLLVYKRYQS
+9 LVL
-22 SINLKT
+22 
-28 MKKIVLLLSAAV
+28 A
-40 LVLGSIAFI
+40 SIAFVEK
-49 TKLIPGSQLHI
+49 TKPGSALHI
-60 AKVVGAVQDQ
+60 AKVVGAVQDK
-70 QIAKIDDNSGDWL
+70 QISTIEDNSGDWL

-92 RYSPLSQITKENV
+92 RFSPLGQITKENV
-105 NQLGLAWSI
+105 GQLGLAWSL
-114 NLGTSRGIEATP
+114 NLGTKRGIEATP

-145 DTRKGKILWTYDPQ
+145 NTRNGKLLWTYDPQ
-159 VPKGFGEKACCDVV
+159 VPKEFGEKACCDVV
-173 NRGLAMYK
+173 NRGVAMYK

-201 KMKWEVLSVSHDR
+201 KKKWEVLTVSHDR

-224 MDGKVIIGNSGAE
+224 MDGKVLIGNGGAE
-237 YGVRG
+237 FGVRG
-242 YVTAYDAMTGKKVW
+242 YVTAYDAMTGKKIW
-256 RFFTVPGNPANG
+256 RFYTVPGNPANG
-268 FEHPEMEV
+268 FEHPEMKEAV
-276 AAKTWKGEWWKY
+276 KTWNGEWWKY

-315 PWNREIR
+315 VWNREIR

-346 WHYQTTPGE
+346 WHYQTTPGD

-372 KGKKRDVLMQ
+372 KGKKREVLMQ

-418 GRPVETPNARY
+418 GRPVEASNARY
-429 LTSNEQI
+429 LKSNEQI
-436 YPGPFG
+436 YPMAYG
-442 GHNWQPMAFNPKT
+442 GHNWQAMAFNPITK
-455 NLVYIPARE
+455 LVYIPARE
-464 QSFTYGNQQDFV
+464 ISMIYGNEQNFV
-476 YDKDHWSLGISSNP
+476 YDKDYWSLGIGKNP
-490 ANPTNKDAKF
+490 ANPTNMDSKGP
-500 AKSYGKLIA
+500 KSHGKLIA
-509 WDPVLNKEVWSKVEK
+509 WDPVQNKEVWSKKEK
-524 TTWNSGVMT
+524 SIWNSGVLT
-533 TSDLVFQGTAEGD
+533 TSDLVFQGNAEGD
-546 FNAMDARTGKV
+546 FNALDAKTGQV

-590 VQGQSN
+590 VVSLKN
-596 RNTEQINPGTVY
+596 KNTEQINPGTIY

-613 KNAAMPVFEKQPKKE
+613 KNAAMPVFEKEAKKE
-628 YLTLPVEVTEAQV
+628 YVTLAVDILDTQIA
-641 EKGSNLFGKYCSA
+641 KGEDLFDKYCSA
-654 CHTLSAGN
+654 CHTLAPNN
-662 PGGNIPNLTYSHPDI
+662 PGGTIPNLTYSHPDI
-677 MGAFHQIVGDGIF
+677 MGAFHQIVRDGIF
-690 LPKGMPKFGGRLS
+690 LPKGMPKFKGRLS
-703 NEDISNIKGY
+703 DEDISNIKGY
-713 ILATA
+713 ILSSA

-723 KK
+723 SK

>member
-1 MHKFFIVK
+1 MKKLILGFSATI
-9 INLVLLVYKRYQS
+9 LVL
-22 SINLKT
+22 
-28 MKKIVLLLSAAV
+28 A
-40 LVLGSIAFI
+40 SIAFVEKI
-49 TKLIPGSQLHI
+49 KPGSALHI
-60 AKVVGAVQDQ
+60 AKVVGAVQDK
-70 QIAKIDDNSGDWL
+70 QISAIEDNSGDWL

-92 RYSPLSQITKENV
+92 RFSPLGQITKENV
-105 NQLGLAWSI
+105 GQLGLAWSL
-114 NLGTSRGIEATP
+114 NLGTKRGIEATP

-145 DTRKGKILWTYDPQ
+145 NTRNGKLLWTYDPQ
-159 VPKGFGEKACCDVV
+159 VPKEFGEKACCDVV
-173 NRGLAMYK
+173 NRGVAMYK

-201 KMKWEVLSVSHDR
+201 KKKWEVLTVSHDR

-224 MDGKVIIGNSGAE
+224 MDGKVMIGNSGAE
-237 YGVRG
+237 FGVRG
-242 YVTAYDAMTGKKVW
+242 YVTAYDAMTGKKIW
-256 RFFTVPGNPANG
+256 RFYTVPGNPANG
-268 FEHPEMEV
+268 FEHPEMKE
-276 AAKTWKGEWWKY
+276 AAKTWNGEWWKY

-315 PWNREIR
+315 VWNREIR

-346 WHYQTTPGE
+346 WHYQTTPGD

-372 KGKKRDVLMQ
+372 KGKKREVLMQ

-429 LTSNEQI
+429 IKTNEQI
-436 YPGPFG
+436 YPSPYGA
-442 GHNWQPMAFNPKT
+442 HNWQPMAFNPKT
-455 NLVYIPARE
+455 KLVYIPARE
-464 QSFTYGNQQDFV
+464 QSMMYGNEQDFV
-476 YDKDHWSLGISSNP
+476 YDKDYWSLGIGIGVGGNP
-490 ANPTNKDAKF
+490 ANPTNMDPKF
-500 AKSYGKLIA
+500 PKSFGKLIA
-509 WDPVLNKEVWSKVEK
+509 WDPVQNKEVWSKVEK
-524 TTWNSGVMT
+524 TVWNSGVLT
-533 TSDLVFQGTAEGD
+533 TSDLVFQGNAEGD
-546 FNAMDARTGKV
+546 FNALDARTGQV
-557 IWTKNLG
+557 LWTKNLG

-590 VQGQSN
+590 ASGIAN

-613 KNAAMPVFEKQPKKE
+613 KNTAMPVFEKQAKKE
-628 YLTLPVEVTEAQV
+628 YLTLPVEITEAQV
-641 EKGSNLFGKYCSA
+641 EKGGNLFGKYCSA
-654 CHTLSAGN
+654 CHNLNAGN

-690 LPKGMPKFGGRLS
+690 LPKGMPKFKGRLS
-703 NEDISNIKGY
+703 DVDISNIKGF
-713 ILATA
+713 ILSSA

-723 KK
+723 SK

>member
-1 MHKFFIVK
+1 MKKLILGFSATI
-9 INLVLLVYKRYQS
+9 LVL
-22 SINLKT
+22 
-28 MKKIVLLLSAAV
+28 A
-40 LVLGSIAFI
+40 SIAFVEK
-49 TKLIPGSQLHI
+49 TKPGSALHI
-60 AKVVGAVQDQ
+60 SKVVGAVQDK
-70 QIAKIDDNSGDWL
+70 QISTIEDNSGDWL

-92 RYSPLSQITKENV
+92 RFSPLGQITKENV
-105 NQLGLAWSI
+105 GQLGLAWSL
-114 NLGTSRGIEATP
+114 NLGTKRGIEATP
-126 LVVDGIMFISGPW
+126 LVVDGIMFMSGPW

-145 DTRKGKILWTYDPQ
+145 NTRNGKLLWTYDPQ
-159 VPKGFGEKACCDVV
+159 VPKEFGEKACCDVV
-173 NRGLAMYK
+173 NRGVAMYK

-201 KMKWEVLSVSHDR
+201 KKKWEVLTVSHDR

-224 MDGKVIIGNSGAE
+224 MDGKVLIGNGGAE
-237 YGVRG
+237 FGVRG
-242 YVTAYDAMTGKKVW
+242 YVTAYDAITGKKIW
-256 RFFTVPGNPANG
+256 RFYTVPGNPANG
-268 FEHPEMEV
+268 FEHPEMKEAV
-276 AAKTWKGEWWKY
+276 KTWNGEWWKY

-315 PWNREIR
+315 VWNREIR

-346 WHYQTTPGE
+346 WHYQTTPGD

-372 KGKKRDVLMQ
+372 KGKKREVLMQ

-418 GRPVETPNARY
+418 GRPVEAPNARY
-429 LTSNEQI
+429 LKSNEQI
-436 YPGPFG
+436 YPMAYG
-442 GHNWQPMAFNPKT
+442 GHNWQAMAFNPITK
-455 NLVYIPARE
+455 LVYIPARE
-464 QSFTYGNQQDFV
+464 ISMIYGNEQNFV
-476 YDKDHWSLGISSNP
+476 YDKDYWSLGIAKNP
-490 ANPTNKDAKF
+490 ANPTNMDSKGP
-500 AKSYGKLIA
+500 KSHGKLIA
-509 WDPVLNKEVWSKVEK
+509 WDPVQNKEVWSKKEK
-524 TTWNSGVMT
+524 SIWNSGVLT
-533 TSDLVFQGTAEGD
+533 TSDLVFQGNAEGD
-546 FNAMDARTGKV
+546 FNALDAKTGQV

-590 VQGQSN
+590 VVSLKN
-596 RNTEQINPGTVY
+596 KNTEQINPGTIY

-613 KNAAMPVFEKQPKKE
+613 KNVAMPVFEKEAKKE
-628 YLTLPVEVTEAQV
+628 YVTLAVDISDTQV
-641 EKGSNLFGKYCSA
+641 AKGEDLFDKYCSA
-654 CHTLSAGN
+654 CHTLAPNN
-662 PGGNIPNLTYSHPDI
+662 PGGTIPNLTYSHPDI

-690 LPKGMPKFGGRLS
+690 LPKGMPKFKGRLS
-703 NEDISNIKGY
+703 DADITNIKGY
-713 ILATA
+713 ILSSA

-723 KK
+723 SK

>member
-1 MHKFFIVK
+1 MKKGILYFSAI
-9 INLVLLVYKRYQS
+9 ILVL
-22 SINLKT
+22 
-28 MKKIVLLLSAAV
+28 A
-40 LVLGSIAFI
+40 SIAFVDKI
-49 TKLIPGSQLHI
+49 KPGSPLHI
-60 AKVVGAVQDQ
+60 SKVVGAVQDK
-70 QIAKIDDNSGDWL
+70 QIATIEDNSGDWL

-92 RYSPLSQITKENV
+92 RYSPLGQITKENV
-105 NQLGLAWSI
+105 GQLGLAWSL
-114 NLGTSRGIEATP
+114 NLGTKRGIEATP

-145 DTRKGKILWTYDPQ
+145 NTRNGKLLWTYDPQ
-159 VPKGFGEKACCDVV
+159 VPKEFGEKACCDVV
-173 NRGLAMYK
+173 NRGVAMYK

-201 KMKWEVLSVSHDR
+201 KKKWEVLTVSHDR

-224 MDGKVIIGNSGAE
+224 MDGKVLIGNGGAE
-237 YGVRG
+237 FGVRG
-242 YVTAYDAMTGKKVW
+242 YVTAYDAMTGKKIW
-256 RFFTVPGNPANG
+256 RFYTVPGNPAKG
-268 FEHPEMEV
+268 FEHPEMKEAV
-276 AAKTWKGEWWKY
+276 KTWKGEWWKY

-315 PWNREIR
+315 VWNREIR

-346 WHYQTTPGE
+346 WHYQTTPGD

-372 KGKKRDVLMQ
+372 KGKKREVLMQ

-418 GRPVETPNARY
+418 GRPVEAPNARY
-429 LTSNEQI
+429 LKSNEQI
-436 YPGPFG
+436 YPMAYG
-442 GHNWQPMAFNPKT
+442 GHNWQAMAFNPITK
-455 NLVYIPARE
+455 LVYIPARE
-464 QSFTYGNQQDFV
+464 ISMIYGNEQNFV
-476 YDKDHWSLGISSNP
+476 YDKDYWSLGIGKNP
-490 ANPTNKDAKF
+490 ANPTNMDSKGP
-500 AKSYGKLIA
+500 KSHGKLIA
-509 WDPVLNKEVWSKVEK
+509 WDPVQNKEVWSKKEK
-524 TTWNSGVMT
+524 SIWNSGVLT
-533 TSDLVFQGTAEGD
+533 TSDLVFQGNAEGD
-546 FNAMDARTGKV
+546 FNALDAKTGQV

-590 VQGQSN
+590 VVSLKN
-596 RNTEQINPGTVY
+596 KNTEQINPGTIY

-613 KNAAMPVFEKQPKKE
+613 KNAAMPVFEKEAKKE
-628 YLTLPVEVTEAQV
+628 YVTLAVDISDTQIA
-641 EKGSNLFGKYCSA
+641 KGEDLFDKYCSA
-654 CHTLSAGN
+654 CHTLAPNN
-662 PGGNIPNLTYSHPDI
+662 PGGTIPNLTYSHPDI
-677 MGAFHQIVGDGIF
+677 MGAFHQIVRDGIF
-690 LPKGMPKFGGRLS
+690 LPKGMPKFKGRLS
-703 NEDISNIKGY
+703 DEDISNIKGY
-713 ILATA
+713 ILSSA

-723 KK
+723 SK

>member
-1 MHKFFIVK
+1 MKKLILGFSATI
-9 INLVLLVYKRYQS
+9 LVL
-22 SINLKT
+22 
-28 MKKIVLLLSAAV
+28 A
-40 LVLGSIAFI
+40 SIAFVEK
-49 TKLIPGSQLHI
+49 TKPGSALHI
-60 AKVVGAVQDQ
+60 AKVVGAVQDK
-70 QIAKIDDNSGDWL
+70 QISTIEDNSGDWL

-92 RYSPLSQITKENV
+92 RFSPLGQITKENV
-105 NQLGLAWSI
+105 GQLGLAWSL
-114 NLGTSRGIEATP
+114 NLGTKRGIEATP
-126 LVVDGIMFISGPW
+126 LVVDGIMFMSGPW

-145 DTRKGKILWTYDPQ
+145 NTRNGKLLWTYDPQ
-159 VPKGFGEKACCDVV
+159 VPKEFGEKACCDVV
-173 NRGLAMYK
+173 NRGVAMYK

-201 KMKWEVLSVSHDR
+201 KKKWEVLTVSHDR

-224 MDGKVIIGNSGAE
+224 MDGKVMIGNSGAE
-237 YGVRG
+237 FGVRG
-242 YVTAYDAMTGKKVW
+242 YVTAYDAMTGKKIW
-256 RFFTVPGNPANG
+256 RFYTVPGNPANG
-268 FEHPEMEV
+268 FEHPEMKEAV
-276 AAKTWKGEWWKY
+276 KTWNGEWWKY

-315 PWNREIR
+315 VWNREIR

-346 WHYQTTPGE
+346 WHYQTTPGD

-372 KGKKRDVLMQ
+372 KGKKREVLMQ

-418 GRPVETPNARY
+418 GRPVEAPNARY
-429 LTSNEQI
+429 LKSNEQI
-436 YPGPFG
+436 YPMAYG
-442 GHNWQPMAFNPKT
+442 GHNWQAMAFNPKT
-455 NLVYIPARE
+455 KLVYIPARE
-464 QSFTYGNQQDFV
+464 QSMMYGNEQNFV
-476 YDKDHWSLGISSNP
+476 YDKDYWSLGIGLGVGGNP
-490 ANPTNKDAKF
+490 ANPTNMDSKGP
-500 AKSYGKLIA
+500 KSHGKLIA
-509 WDPVLNKEVWSKVEK
+509 WDPVQNKEVWSKKEK
-524 TTWNSGVMT
+524 SIWNSGVLT
-533 TSDLVFQGTAEGD
+533 TSDLVFQGNAEGD
-546 FNAMDARTGKV
+546 FNALDAKTGQV

-590 VQGQSN
+590 VVSLKN
-596 RNTEQINPGTVY
+596 KNTEQINPGTIY

-613 KNAAMPVFEKQPKKE
+613 KNAAMPVFEKEAKKE
-628 YLTLPVEVTEAQV
+628 YVTLAVDISDTQV
-641 EKGSNLFGKYCSA
+641 AKGEDLFDKYCSA
-654 CHTLSAGN
+654 CHTLAPNN
-662 PGGNIPNLTYSHPDI
+662 PGGTIPNLTYSHPDI

-690 LPKGMPKFGGRLS
+690 LPKGMPKFKGRLS
-703 NEDISNIKGY
+703 DADITNIKGY
-713 ILATA
+713 ILSSA

-723 KK
+723 SK

>member
-1 MHKFFIVK
+1 MKK
-9 INLVLLVYKRYQS
+9 LVLLF
-22 SINLKT
+22 
-28 MKKIVLLLSAAV
+28 SAAA
-40 LVLGSIAFI
+40 LFLGSIAFI

-70 QIAKIDDNSGDWL
+70 QIANIDDNSGDWL

-105 NQLGLAWSI
+105 SQLGLAWSL
-114 NLGTSRGIEATP
+114 NLGTKRGIEATP

-139 SVVYAI
+139 SIVYAI

-201 KMKWEVLSVSHDR
+201 KKKWEVLSVSHDR

-464 QSFTYGNQQDFV
+464 QSFMYGNQQDFE

-524 TTWNSGVMT
+524 TTWNSGVMK

-590 VQGQSN
+590 VQGQSSK
-596 RNTEQINPGTVY
+596 NTEQINPGTIY

-662 PGGNIPNLTYSHPDI
+662 PGGNIPNLTYTHPDI

>member
-1 MHKFFIVK
+1 MKKAILYFSAI
-9 INLVLLVYKRYQS
+9 ILVLL
-22 SINLKT
+22 
-28 MKKIVLLLSAAV
+28 
-40 LVLGSIAFI
+40 SIAFVE
-49 TKLIPGSQLHI
+49 KSKPGSPLHI
-60 AKVVGAVQDQ
+60 AKVVGAVQDK
-70 QIAKIDDNSGDWL
+70 QIATIEDNSGDWL

-92 RYSPLSQITKENV
+92 RYSPLGQITKENV
-105 NQLGLAWSI
+105 GQLGLAWSL
-114 NLGTSRGIEATP
+114 NLGTKRGIEATP
-126 LVVDGIMFISGPW
+126 LVVDGIMFLSGPW

-145 DTRKGKILWTYDPQ
+145 DTRNGKLLWTYDPQ
-159 VPKGFGEKACCDVV
+159 VPKEFGEKACCDVV
-173 NRGLAMYK
+173 NRGVAMYK

-195 INAATG
+195 INASTG
-201 KMKWEVLSVSHDR
+201 KKKWEVLSVSHDR

-224 MDGKVIIGNSGAE
+224 MDGKVLIGNSGAE

-242 YVTAYDAMTGKKVW
+242 YVTAYDAMTGKKIW
-256 RFFTVPGNPANG
+256 RFYTVPGNPAKG

-355 SWDFTAVQQIIL
+355 SWDFTAVQQIML
-367 TQLEI
+367 TELEI
-372 KGKKRDVLMQ
+372 KGKKREVLMQ

-455 NLVYIPARE
+455 KLVYIPARE
-464 QSFTYGNQQDFV
+464 QSFMYGNQQDFV
-476 YDKDHWSLGISSNP
+476 YDKDHWSVGITSNP
-490 ANPTNKDAKF
+490 ANPTNKDSKWP
-500 AKSYGKLIA
+500 KSFGKLIA
-509 WDPVLNKEVWSKVEK
+509 WDPVQNKEVWSKIEK
-524 TTWNSGVMT
+524 TTWNSGVLT
-533 TSDLVFQGTAEGD
+533 TSDLVFQGNAEGD
-546 FNAMDARTGKV
+546 FNALDAKTGQV
-557 IWTKNLG
+557 LWSKNLG

-590 VQGQSN
+590 VTGISN

-613 KNAAMPVFEKQPKKE
+613 KNVAMPVYEKEAKKE
-628 YLTLPVEVTEAQV
+628 YLTLAVEATDAQIA
-641 EKGSNLFGKYCSA
+641 KGASLFGKNCGP
-654 CHTLSAGN
+654 CHTLNANN

-677 MGAFHQIVGDGIF
+677 MGAFHQIVRDGIF
-690 LPKGMPKFGGRLS
+690 LPKGMPKFKGRLS
-703 NEDISNIKGY
+703 DEDISNIKGY
-713 ILATA
+713 ILSSA

-723 KK
+723 SK

>member
-70 QIAKIDDNSGDWL
+70 QIANIDDNSGDWL

-201 KMKWEVLSVSHDR
+201 KKKWEVLSVSHDR

-641 EKGSNLFGKYCSA
+641 ERGSNLFGKYCSA

>member
-1 MHKFFIVK
+1 
-9 INLVLLVYKRYQS
+9 
-22 SINLKT
+22 
-28 MKKIVLLLSAAV
+28 MKKIVLLFTAAV
-40 LVLGSIAFI
+40 LFIGSIAFI
-49 TKLIPGSQLHI
+49 TKSLPGSALHI

-70 QIAKIDDNSGDWL
+70 QLATIDDNSGDWL

-92 RYSPLSQITKENV
+92 RFSPLGQITKDNV
-105 NQLGLAWSI
+105 SQLGLAWSL
-114 NLGTSRGIEATP
+114 NLGTKRGIEGTP
-126 LVVDGIMFISGPW
+126 LVVDGIMFLSGPW

-145 DTRKGKILWTYDPQ
+145 DVRKGKILWTYDPQ

-201 KMKWEVLSVSHDR
+201 KKKWEVLSVSHDR

-242 YVTAYDAMTGKKVW
+242 YVTAYDAMTGKKIW

-268 FEHPEMEV
+268 FEHPEMKE
-276 AAKTWKGEWWKY
+276 AAKTWNGEWWKY

-346 WHYQTTPGE
+346 WHYQTTPGD
-355 SWDFTAVQQIIL
+355 SWDYTAVQQIIL

-404 YVYVNWASKVDMKT
+404 YVYVNWASKVDIKT
-418 GRPVETPNARY
+418 GRPVENPNARY
-429 LTSNEQI
+429 VKSNEQI
-436 YPGPFG
+436 YPSPFG
-442 GHNWQPMAFNPKT
+442 GHNWQAMAFNPKT

-464 QSFTYGNQQDFV
+464 QSWNFGNQIDFV
-476 YDKDHWSLGISSNP
+476 YDKDHWSTGNKSNP
-490 ANPTNKDAKF
+490 ANPTNKDPNGP
-500 AKSYGKLIA
+500 KSYGKLIA
-509 WDPVLNKEVWSKVEK
+509 WDPVLNKEVWHKAEK
-524 TTWNSGVMT
+524 TGWNSGVLT
-533 TSDLVFQGTAEGD
+533 TSDLVFQGNAEGD
-546 FNAMDARTGKV
+546 FNALDARTGKV
-557 IWTKNLG
+557 LWTKNLG

-590 VQGQSN
+590 VMGLSS
-596 RNTEQINPGTVY
+596 RSTEQINPGTVY

-613 KNAAMPVFEKQPKKE
+613 KNVEMPVYEKEPKKE
-628 YLTLPVEVTEAQV
+628 YLTLPVEISDEQV
-641 EKGSNLFGKYCSA
+641 AKGASLFGKYCGP
-654 CHTLSAGN
+654 CHNLNAGN

-677 MGAFHQIVGDGIF
+677 MGAFQQIVGDGIF
-690 LPKGMPKFGGRLS
+690 LPKGMPKFGGRL
-703 NEDISNIKGY
+703 NNDDISNIKGY

>member
-1 MHKFFIVK
+1 MKK
-9 INLVLLVYKRYQS
+9 LVLLF
-22 SINLKT
+22 
-28 MKKIVLLLSAAV
+28 SAAA
-40 LVLGSIAFI
+40 LFLGSIAFI
-49 TKLIPGSQLHI
+49 KKLIPGSQLHI

-70 QIAKIDDNSGDWL
+70 QIANIDDNSGDWL

-105 NQLGLAWSI
+105 DQLGLAWSL
-114 NLGTSRGIEATP
+114 NLGTKRGIEATP

-139 SVVYAI
+139 SIVYAI

-201 KMKWEVLSVSHDR
+201 KKKWEVLSVSHDR

-464 QSFTYGNQQDFV
+464 QSFMYGNQQDFQ

-590 VQGQSN
+590 VQGQSSK
-596 RNTEQINPGTVY
+596 NTEQINPGTIY

-641 EKGSNLFGKYCSA
+641 EKGDNLFGKYCSA

-662 PGGNIPNLTYSHPDI
+662 PGGNIPNLTYTHPDI
-677 MGAFHQIVGDGIF
+677 MGAFHQIVRDGIF

-703 NEDISNIKGY
+703 DEDISNIKGY